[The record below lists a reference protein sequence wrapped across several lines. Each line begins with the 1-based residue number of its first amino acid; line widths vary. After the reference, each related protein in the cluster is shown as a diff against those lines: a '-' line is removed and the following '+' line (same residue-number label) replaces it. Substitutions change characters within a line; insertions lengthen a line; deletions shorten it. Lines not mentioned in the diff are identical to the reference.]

1 MAILEENDILF
12 AHKAL
17 NVMAG
22 LTEATK
28 RVAGAIIDHFN
39 KRTGQCDPSIERL
52 ATLLGIDRAT
62 VIRATEK
69 LHGLGF
75 IEKISHGG
83 KAHRAAYLPNWER
96 FRSIVQDWDA
106 RMKTGDA
113 PSTPCRSTG
122 TPADTP
128 APNVASVRRSR
139 SQGCDVKGRSAAT
152 QTLRSNPSNKPI
164 ERERVETQALKPQQQ
179 RPPKGQNGLWR
190 GSKPEA
196 QRSMLLPITGGRS
209 PSHAD
214 AARAAA
220 ERRWYA
226 QLHALGLKAEADVLE
241 WMTWDRQEATTQAE
255 MQRKGGGL
263 AFIMAGMQNE
273 RMRAYG

>member
-22 LTEATK
+22 VTEATK

-52 ATLLGIDRAT
+52 ATMLGIDRAT
-62 VIRATEK
+62 VMRATDK
-69 LHGLGF
+69 LDELGF

-83 KAHRAAYLPNWER
+83 KAHRAAYLPNWDR
-96 FRSIVQDWDA
+96 FRAIVEDWDA
-106 RMKTGDA
+106 RMKTGVA
-113 PSTPCRSTG
+113 PG
-122 TPADTP
+122 IPADTP
-128 APNVASVRRSR
+128 APKVASVRRSR

-152 QTLRSNPSNKPI
+152 QTLRSNPSNKPV
-164 ERERVETQALKPQQQ
+164 EGERVETRAKKPQQQ
-179 RPPKGQNGLWR
+179 SPPEGQNGLWK
-190 GSKPEA
+190 GSKPVA
-196 QRSMLLPITGGRS
+196 QRSMLLPINGGRS
-209 PSHAD
+209 PSHSD

-226 QLHALGLKAEADVLE
+226 DVHALGLRAEEEVLE
-241 WMTWDRQEATTQAE
+241 WMNSDRQEATTEAE
-255 MQRKGGGL
+255 KQRKGAGL
-263 AFIMAGMQNE
+263 AFIVATMQSE
-273 RMRAYG
+273 RVRAYG

>member
-17 NVMAG
+17 NIMAG

-28 RVAGAIIDHFN
+28 RVAAAIIDHFN

-69 LHGLGF
+69 LHELDF

-83 KAHRAAYLPNWER
+83 KAHRAAYLPNWAR
-96 FRSIVQDWDA
+96 FRSIVEDWDA

-113 PSTPCRSTG
+113 PG
-122 TPADTP
+122 TP
-128 APNVASVRRSR
+128 APNVARLRRSR
-139 SQGCDVKGRSAAT
+139 SQGCDVKGRTAAT
-152 QTLRSNPSNKPI
+152 QTLRSNPSKEPIEGKRAEKPPEKPQAHSPPKAQRGLWKGNKP
-164 ERERVETQALKPQQQ
+164 
-179 RPPKGQNGLWR
+179 G
-190 GSKPEA
+190 A
-196 QRSMLLPITGGRS
+196 QRSMLLPISGGRS
-209 PSHAD
+209 PTSHAD
-214 AARAAA
+214 AAKAAA

-226 QLHALGLKAEADVLE
+226 DVHALGLEAEADVLE

-255 MQRKGGGL
+255 MHRKGGGL
-263 AFIMAGMQNE
+263 AFIVNAMQNE
-273 RMRAYG
+273 KMRAYG